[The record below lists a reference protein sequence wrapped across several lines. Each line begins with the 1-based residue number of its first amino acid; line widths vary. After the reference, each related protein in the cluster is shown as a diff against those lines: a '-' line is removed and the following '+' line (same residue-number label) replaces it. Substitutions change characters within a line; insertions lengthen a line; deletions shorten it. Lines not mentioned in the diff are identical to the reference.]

1 MFPINFSTRRF
12 RSALYNYFCK
22 KQLNQHRVTTMK
34 AKENIRIWFE
44 FYKLA
49 LNNKNLS
56 KEIEASKDYY
66 KDWGNVKE
74 TTFDKWWNIHKTLFD
89 EVTLREI
96 QEVDNDPS
104 AIYLKVPLGL
114 PLTDLVSRFSKLI
127 SEKQSQTRKVETK
140 KKTKAASVSQ
150 YSFTPGTEFR
160 ADRNYDVL
168 LIYRDVYL
176 KNGCPPINNRFIQK
190 VKDFYEGRRS
200 SKRNKL
206 PIVFASFD
214 PKDEN
219 DTIIRNCRRYI
230 KSAERLMLA
239 AAKGDFPGR

>member
-1 MFPINFSTRRF
+1 
-12 RSALYNYFCK
+12 
-22 KQLNQHRVTTMK
+22 MK

-49 LNNKNLS
+49 LQNKNLS
-56 KEIEASKDYY
+56 KHIEASKEYY
-66 KDWGNVKE
+66 KDWGDVRNL
-74 TTFDKWWNIHKTLFD
+74 TFDKWWNDHKYLFD
-89 EVTLREI
+89 EVTIREVTEI
-96 QEVDNDPS
+96 EQDPS

-114 PLTDLVSRFSKLI
+114 PLTDLVNRLTKLI
-127 SEKQSQTRKVETK
+127 SEKQSKARKVNT
-140 KKTKAASVSQ
+140 KTKAAPVSR
-150 YSFTPGTEFR
+150 YALTSGTEFR

-168 LIYRDVYL
+168 LIYRDVFL
-176 KNGCPPINNRFIQK
+176 KKGSPAINNKFIKQ
-190 VKDFYEGRRS
+190 VKDFYEVRRS
-200 SKRNKL
+200 KKRNKL

-239 AAKGDFPGR
+239 AAKGDFPGKG